1 MRCYGYLPDR
11 AEHVDADLRARHVG
25 RLLGAALRTPVAVDH
40 ASRLDRILDQGG
52 TSSCVGQAL
61 STSLYLRGQIAGT
74 PIARPSPL
82 AIYTLA
88 RLADAPYAPLTD
100 IGSRPSMALAGLR
113 DHGMV
118 AESRW
123 PLVVGHVDSPLP
135 LDVYQHGGDAPLL
148 DHYRIGAGAGASVLV
163 RQALARGFAPCLAL
177 QVDRSFEGY
186 GGGVWLGPIA
196 PIVGGHYVCAVGYGE
211 DYVWI
216 ANSWGSG
223 WGLGGLGRI
232 ADRVLDDPTV
242 CSDLLVP
249 TVTPTDVT

>member
-1 MRCYGYLPDR
+1 MRGLGHLPDHPV
-11 AEHVDADLRARHVG
+11 HVALDLRVRHVG
-25 RLLGAALRTPVAVDH
+25 RLLGAALRTPVVVDH
-40 ASRLDRILDQGG
+40 AERLDRILDQGA

-61 STSLYLRGQIAGT
+61 STSLYLRGQIAGA

-88 RLADAPYAPLTD
+88 RLVDVPYAPLTD
-100 IGSRPSMALAGLR
+100 IGSRPALAMMGLR

-123 PLVVGHVDSPLP
+123 PLDATHINAALP
-135 LDVYQHGGDAPLL
+135 FDVYQHGSDAPLL
-148 DHYRIGAGAGASVLV
+148 DYYRIGAGAGASVLV

-177 QVDRSFEGY
+177 QVDRTFEGY
-186 GGGVWLGPIA
+186 GEGVWGGPTS
-196 PIVGGHYVCAVGYGE
+196 PLVGGHYVCAIGYGE

-232 ADRVLDDPTV
+232 ADRVLDDPAV

-249 TVTPTDVT
+249 IVTPTEVT